1 MFCEDFQVPPVDSR
15 FLATTTSGRV
25 RFGVEVQYDCRGY
38 ETLMSDHSANHVT
51 YTCLDSPDGIYD
63 PVFDSSTWDTCAL
76 SEYLPVLK
84 SKSLVTKGGFFS
96 ESEIC
101 FSNLPISQK
110 NYSKKLS

>member
-76 SEYLPVLK
+76 SEYLTTSINLNLYSLK
-84 SKSLVTKGGFFS
+84 GNDFINCIFFQ
-96 ESEIC
+96 IPATI
-101 FSNLPISQK
+101 FFTIIK
-110 NYSKKLS
+110 DT